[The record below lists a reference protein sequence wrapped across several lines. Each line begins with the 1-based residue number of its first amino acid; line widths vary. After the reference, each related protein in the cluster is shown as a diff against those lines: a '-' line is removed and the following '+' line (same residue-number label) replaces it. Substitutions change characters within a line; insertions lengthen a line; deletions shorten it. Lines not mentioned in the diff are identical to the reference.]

1 MAYSS
6 VGHGRAA
13 DAGARSARGGRGPS
27 FHPARPPETGL
38 CCVRTYRRRGR
49 RGPPRAGQ
57 GRTAYRWGRVPGMF
71 AHSTQNQNWWWTAS
85 PAAR

>member
-13 DAGARSARGGRGPS
+13 DAGARSTHGRRGPT
-27 FHPARPPETGL
+27 FHPARRPETGL
-38 CCVRTYRRRGR
+38 CCVRAKRRTG
-49 RGPPRAGQ
+49 AGQ
-57 GRTAYRWGRVPGMF
+57 GRAADRCGRVPGMF
-71 AHSTQNQNWWWTAS
+71 AHSTQTQNWWWTAS